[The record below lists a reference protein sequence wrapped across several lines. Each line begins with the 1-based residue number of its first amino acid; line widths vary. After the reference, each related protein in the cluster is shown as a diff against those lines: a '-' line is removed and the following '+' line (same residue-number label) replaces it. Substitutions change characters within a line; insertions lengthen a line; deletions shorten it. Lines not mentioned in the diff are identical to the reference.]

1 MLGTADERI
10 RREVT
15 IRYAA
20 HTSGMLVV
28 GSAAPGRAESG
39 FDETYTGDNDLLN
52 SITHNQ
58 SDNLLTPTNAYSPD
72 NPFNPVN
79 RYDPGNPTNPIN
91 PINPVHRYRPEN
103 PWNLLNQYN
112 PNLPFRRWM
121 GEAGMVKGWSA

>member
-52 SITHNQ
+52 FITRYQ
-58 SDNLLTPTNAYSPD
+58 SDNPLNPTNAYSPN

-91 PINPVHRYRPEN
+91 PVNRYRPKN
-103 PWNLLNQYN
+103 PLNPVNKYN
-112 PNLPFRRWM
+112 PPVPFSPLDGGSGNR
-121 GEAGMVKGWSA
+121 GW